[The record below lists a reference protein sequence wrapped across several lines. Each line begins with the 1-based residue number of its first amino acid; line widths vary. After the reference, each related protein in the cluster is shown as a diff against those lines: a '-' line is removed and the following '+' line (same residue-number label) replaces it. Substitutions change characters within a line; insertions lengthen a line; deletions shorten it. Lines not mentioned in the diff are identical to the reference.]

1 MIFRRRSGDSGQAF
15 PVYITV
21 AAGLLF
27 LAFVYL
33 AVGQASV
40 NRSGAQTAADA
51 AALAAAQERRDR
63 LTGKWLTDL
72 ADPTTWDDILHGLTD
87 VGPSC
92 WRADE
97 LAAQNDAQVQQCDES
112 RALEVQVEV
121 RTNKRVGNSVV
132 PGVSDIRSTRSATA
146 VIKPICDFDVPDEE
160 APDEGAPPPDDEAD
174 AAPLPAL
181 HCEGKIWK
189 LDPKKLGDLPKPE
202 DLFDVH
208 LAD

>member
-1 MIFRRRSGDSGQAF
+1 MIFRRGLGDSGQAF
-15 PVYITV
+15 PIYITV

-27 LAFVYL
+27 LAFAYL
-33 AVGQASV
+33 AVGQAAV

-51 AALAAAQERRDR
+51 AALAAAQDRRD
-63 LTGKWLTDL
+63 LLAGKWLTDL
-72 ADPTTWDDILHGLTD
+72 ADPTRWDDILHDLTD

-97 LAAQNDAQVQQCDES
+97 LAAQNDAQVLRCDES
-112 RALEVQVEV
+112 QPLEVHVEV
-121 RTNKRVGNSVV
+121 KTNKTVGDSVV
-132 PGVSDIRSTRSATA
+132 PGVSDIQSTRSATA
-146 VIKPICDFDVPDEE
+146 VIKPICDFDVPDEDV
-160 APDEGAPPPDDEAD
+160 PDEGAD

-181 HCEGKIWK
+181 HCDGKIWK

>member
-1 MIFRRRSGDSGQAF
+1 MIFRRRRGDSGQAF

-27 LAFVYL
+27 LAFAYL

-51 AALAAAQERRDR
+51 AALAAAQERRDL
-63 LTGKWLTDL
+63 LTGRWLTDL
-72 ADPTTWDDILHGLTD
+72 ADPTTWDGILHGLTY

-121 RTNKRVGNSVV
+121 RTNKRVGDSVV

-146 VIKPICDFDVPDEE
+146 VIKPICDFDVPDE
-160 APDEGAPPPDDEAD
+160 GAPPPDEEAD

-189 LDPKKLGDLPKPE
+189 LDPKKPGDLPKPE